1 MNLKLRVR
9 LFCVYVKERGEGSVC
24 VSMCVCERECMNV
37 SERKCVFKRNR
48 ERRKVCMWKRE
59 RVCVCI
65 NVEKSK
71 NKMNLKVRKLTH

>member
-48 ERRKVCMWKRE
+48 ERRKVCM
-59 RVCVCI
+59 
-65 NVEKSK
+65 
-71 NKMNLKVRKLTH
+71 